1 MPAEDI
7 SREDLLILLASMGV
21 AIPKTTK
28 IPAEG
33 LNKRLSQ
40 AFDASQQFANI
51 IATIPINLTSFSL
64 WSSDKT
70 LYQATQR
77 GNVSEALTQVM
88 SQRRRGSLSPKEDS
102 FKELRQSVL
111 GFAFLRDMGKREICF
126 VDDDGQWGI
135 FVRVCLLKK

>member
-1 MPAEDI
+1 MPFEEI

-28 IPAEG
+28 LPEKD
-33 LNKRLSQ
+33 LNERL
-40 AFDASQQFANI
+40 AMALDASQQFTNI
-51 IATIPINLTSFSL
+51 IATTPVDLTSCPL
-64 WSSDKT
+64 WPSDKA

-88 SQRRRGSLSPKEDS
+88 SQRRKGSLSPKEDT
-102 FKELRQSVL
+102 FKELRQSLL
-111 GFAFLRDMGKREICF
+111 GFALLRDLGRREICF

-135 FVRVCLLKK
+135 FVRVCPLKE